1 MTTTPFHLRRHA
13 ALALGATAANAVVHV
28 AGSALGA
35 SMHIDSPAYDTITLP
50 LTIGATAVPLLL
62 AGLAAWLV
70 ARPMPVVR
78 PVTRWAGL
86 VVAALSIAS
95 PFVVADDLATAL
107 SLATM
112 HVVAGAAWFTGLTP
126 RKDS

>member
-1 MTTTPFHLRRHA
+1 MTTAPFRLRRHTL
-13 ALALGATAANAVVHV
+13 LALGATAANAAVHL

-62 AGLAAWLV
+62 AGLAAWLL
-70 ARPMPVVR
+70 AHPLPVVR
-78 PVTRWAGL
+78 PVARWAGL
-86 VVAALSIAS
+86 VVAVLSIAS

-107 SLATM
+107 SLAAM